1 MVVIFESIL
10 PIFLLIVLGN
20 GLRRTPIIAEEGW
33 RGLEQINYW
42 LLYPALLFGTILN
55 ADFGS
60 LEIGAM
66 LAALLLTILGGAV
79 LVLLTWPL
87 WRATGAA
94 TSAEF
99 SSIFQ
104 ISLRWNGFI
113 AIAVSQKMFP
123 PEGTAVVALAMAVI
137 IIPLNV
143 MSVAVVS
150 RFGTQSANWSRVAWS
165 TATNPLILGVAAAI
179 LLRATGIGL
188 PGPLDESANLIASA
202 AVGIGLV
209 SVGAGL
215 RPRDMLSARPA
226 IWFPVVFKLAVLP
239 AMLCALAY
247 GLGVRGP
254 ELAYLALC
262 GAVPTAMNGY
272 VLARQLG
279 GDAGFYAAA
288 ATLQTVLAVLSM
300 PVVLALAA
308 QLSSG

>member
-1 MVVIFESIL
+1 MIVIFESIL

-20 GLRRTPIIAEEGW
+20 GLRRTPIISDQGW

-55 ADFGS
+55 ADFGG

-66 LAALLLTILGGAV
+66 LAALLLTILGGAAIV
-79 LVLLTWPL
+79 LSTRRL
-87 WRATGAA
+87 WRATGP
-94 TSAEF
+94 EF
-99 SSIFQ
+99 SSMFQ
-104 ISLRWNGFI
+104 TALRWNGFV
-113 AIAVSQKMFP
+113 AIAVSRKMFP

-143 MSVAVVS
+143 LSVAVVS
-150 RFGTQSANWSRVAWS
+150 RFGTQSADWSSVARS

-188 PGPLDESANLIASA
+188 PGPLDEAVDLVANA
-202 AVGIGLV
+202 AIGIGLI

-215 RPRDMLSARPA
+215 RPRDMLSARA
-226 IWFPVVFKLAVLP
+226 ALWFPVAFKLVLLP
-239 AMLCALAY
+239 AALCALAY
-247 GLGVRGP
+247 GFGVRGP

-288 ATLQTVLAVLSM
+288 ATLQTVLALLSM
-300 PVVLALAA
+300 PIVLAVAV